1 MRAVGMADHAQFIL
15 FMQVEIGMSE
25 PVASL
30 VPSDC
35 TCEPTGGMA
44 KRANEIPEFGWWIS
58 TE

>member
-1 MRAVGMADHAQFIL
+1 MADHAQFIL

-44 KRANEIPEFGWWIS
+44 ERANEIPEFGWWIS